1 MTRCIV
7 LKCSEI
13 EVHRI
18 PKDKKIRRL
27 WLKAIRR
34 EDLVPTNDSRLCRK
48 HFVESDYEKISK
60 YTGVEHQHK
69 YLKKSAVP
77 SVFAWNTQ
85 PVSEKAKI
93 TNILRLFSTQL
104 LLADHETVHY
114 YTGLETSTKFSLVL
128 STLVPMANHLKYRW
142 SQVICLSVEDQFLM
156 LLIKLRRNTTD
167 FELSKIFC
175 VSTTEVSNIIV
186 TWINFVNDVWSLV
199 DI

>member
-13 EVHRI
+13 GVHRI
-18 PKDKKIRRL
+18 PKDNKIRRL

-34 EDLVPTNDSRLCRK
+34 EDLIPTNNSRLCRK

-85 PVSEKAKI
+85 PVSEKAKARQD
-93 TNILRLFSTQL
+93 RLKARNLKKKLLFEMPSTSQSCE
-104 LLADHETVHY
+104 DI
-114 YTGLETSTKFSLVL
+114 
-128 STLVPMANHLKYRW
+128 VPLK
-142 SQVICLSVEDQFLM
+142 
-156 LLIKLRRNTTD
+156 RR
-167 FELSKIFC
+167 
-175 VSTTEVSNIIV
+175 
-186 TWINFVNDVWSLV
+186 
-199 DI
+199 